1 MWCLISLIAASHE
14 VLSCPPSQDG
24 SPAHTNLHTELN
36 LQTNSLFSPLWGLW
50 VGTHVRHSMCK
61 SNANLSF
68 YVFLWPCFVGAWMLL
83 ALCKLELMSN
93 LKSPPV
99 GTELCCIIPCG
110 KSLLIARGC
119 RQCIDGGTPQICVFP
134 PQWDPCN
141 VLSLTIL
148 VQKPVSF
155 APSEC
160 CCMNDCCA
168 RMIDGR
174 LVLMVRECGHL
185 RMMWRPSA
193 ADLQ

>member
-1 MWCLISLIAASHE
+1 M
-14 VLSCPPSQDG
+14 
-24 SPAHTNLHTELN
+24 
-36 LQTNSLFSPLWGLW
+36 GLW

-68 YVFLWPCFVGAWMLL
+68 YVFLWPCFVVAWMLL
-83 ALCKLELMSN
+83 ALCKLELMPN
-93 LKSPPV
+93 LKPQVSSSWDWIMLYNTTWKIPFDRQRLQTV
-99 GTELCCIIPCG
+99 HRWRNTTNLCFF
-110 KSLLIARGC
+110 
-119 RQCIDGGTPQICVFP
+119 FP
-134 PQWDPCN
+134 PQWNPCN

-148 VQKPVSF
+148 VQKPISF

-174 LVLMVRECGHL
+174 LVLMVCECGHL

-193 ADLQ
+193 VDLQ